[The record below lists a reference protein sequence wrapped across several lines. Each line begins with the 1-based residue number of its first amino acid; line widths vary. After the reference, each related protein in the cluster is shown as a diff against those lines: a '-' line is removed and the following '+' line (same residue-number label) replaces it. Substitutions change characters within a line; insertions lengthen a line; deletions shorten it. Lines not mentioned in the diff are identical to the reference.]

1 MDTVQEPKKIIYA
14 ITKSNRGGAQRYVY
28 DLATSLP
35 RSYAPT
41 VLLGGVGPLK
51 RHLEEAR
58 IPVVS
63 LPGLDRDVRFLKDIS
78 VFFALLR
85 EFRRRKPDIVHLN
98 SSKIGGLGALA
109 ARLASVQHI
118 IFTAHGWAFN
128 EKRPAIQ
135 KAVIKF
141 VYWITIILSTKTIA
155 VSEQMRRD
163 VRSFPFVQRKIYV
176 VHNGIAPT
184 PLLARA
190 DAVSGLQKIAKGMRQ
205 TPGES
210 TLAIGV
216 LSELHHVKGLDVLI
230 DAVAALV
237 KEGRR
242 LLVVIMGE
250 GDERASLERLIEARG
265 LKHVVYLP
273 GYVEDAARYLRAFDI
288 FALPSRSEGFSFA
301 ILEAGSAKLPVV
313 ASRVGGIPEIITD
326 GDDGLLVP
334 PDSPAELAAGLRM
347 LCDDPVLRK
356 RLGEHLALRVAAYFS
371 KQRMIDATVALYH

>member
-1 MDTVQEPKKIIYA
+1 MDRAEKPKKIIYA

-35 RSYAPT
+35 RSFAPT
-41 VLLGGVGPLK
+41 VLLGGMGPLK
-51 RHLEEAR
+51 KHLEEAR

-109 ARLASVQHI
+109 ARLASVPHI

-141 VYWITIILSTKTIA
+141 VYWVTIMLSTKTIA

-163 VRSFPFVQRKIYV
+163 VRSFPFVQKKICV

-190 DAVSGLQKIAKGMRQ
+190 DAMSGLQKIAKGMRQ

-210 TLAIGV
+210 MLAIGV

-230 DAVAALV
+230 EAVAALV

-250 GDERASLERLIEARG
+250 GDERPRLERLVEARK
-265 LKHVVYLP
+265 LKHVVHLP

-313 ASRVGGIPEIITD
+313 ASRVGGISEIITD

-334 PDSPAELAAGLRM
+334 PNSPAALAAGLRT
-347 LCDDPVLRK
+347 LCDDPALRK
-356 RLGEHLALRVAAYFS
+356 QLGERLAERVAAYFS
-371 KQRMIDATVALYH
+371 KQRMIDATVALYQ